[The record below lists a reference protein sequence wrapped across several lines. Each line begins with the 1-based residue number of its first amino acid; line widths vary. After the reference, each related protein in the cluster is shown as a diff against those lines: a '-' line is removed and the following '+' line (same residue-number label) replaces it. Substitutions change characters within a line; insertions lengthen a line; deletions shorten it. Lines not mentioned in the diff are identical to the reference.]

1 MDEPTASLHP
11 AAIKNLEAT
20 VLRLNA
26 ERNVDVVWVT
36 HDLAQIDRL
45 AQSLVVLASGRA
57 IYSGDPRTD
66 EAVAALATLSEG
78 QES

>member
-11 AAIKNLEAT
+11 AASKNLEAT

-36 HDLAQIDRL
+36 HDLAQIERL
-45 AQSLVVLASGRA
+45 AQSLVVLASGRV
-57 IYSGDPRTD
+57 IYTGALRTD

-78 QES
+78 QKS